1 MRKWPYHII
10 SVIIVILI
18 FSLISFPLN
27 GWFSFTMPRHQ
38 ILQLPAMFILGIILA
53 ISFSKISIKNTSYGI
68 TILIFIL
75 SSFIFWMLPRSVDL
89 AIINPGFNRIM
100 HVNMLIAGFLAMT
113 VLRNIIFEA
122 KIFFIGMM
130 AAMLLATGITLRAYN
145 LLLCS
150 SFNIQQQKETG
161 YYLIWIALAL
171 FAGTVFLLFK
181 GLSGKENPGLK
192 NL

>member
-1 MRKWPYHII
+1 
-10 SVIIVILI
+10 
-18 FSLISFPLN
+18 
-27 GWFSFTMPRHQ
+27 MPRHQ

-53 ISFSKISIKNTSYGI
+53 ILFSKINIKNTSYGI
-68 TILIFIL
+68 AILIFIL

-100 HVNMLIAGFLAMT
+100 HVNMLIAGFLAVT